1 VVLKIH
7 EGDLASLSSTI
18 KNGEFKIET
27 FKNGDSVTAGD
38 RQLKVYNLKGHTD
51 GSCALL
57 DEEDHVAF
65 TGDAL
70 GSGTIWFGNG
80 KDQLVDLKKD
90 VDLFVSTVKDMDD
103 LALYTGHRWQEA
115 QGDAHSNGVAVQEIG
130 QQYVFEMQELL
141 NNIAENNY
149 DVNSD
154 FAPAG
159 GNPNASAIYSEDAD
173 LNKDGYYPGI
183 FVRGQDPVKELQSS
197 TNIIGGNL
205 TKALNAIQT
214 PLTEKD
220 GSKKEYALS
229 STLRSHLS
237 QENLMAEKDEN
248 NKTLTID
255 QQLDGV
261 FLSSDYVNG
270 KSEAGIS
277 YYNMLNFY
285 ATLLQAR
292 QMLEAN
298 EGYKIVDNQGK
309 EYDLALI
316 DEFIG
321 LVKQIND
328 FDPTTDLKYDW
339 KSAYDT
345 EEFKNETQRGGV
357 DVIATSKE
365 GNISFEFHIDS
376 HGWWGYDL
384 GAHDSIT
391 GLVLGL
397 DAETAKEQQH
407 DLTLNYG
414 QFFVIKMKEND
425 KGTWY
430 LLNGT
435 DLENPIIY
443 VSKDKKEAFMID
455 VDMYGG
461 NALND
466 VIKSVIG
473 EECKTLNI
481 FLTHNHG
488 DHINNLAVIGQDEQL
503 RKITT
508 IYWPENEP
516 HVTLTD
522 KDGTVKELVGKD
534 LVSDIQWKEVK
545 TLKDME
551 KFTAAGVEFQFIEI
565 PNEHTPGGGQLA
577 DLTNKVIYSGDTL
590 GAQIH
595 LGGTTVR
602 SNSAQ
607 AWLDGAKKASK
618 YIEENDIQ
626 YNIGG
631 HTPYL
636 NNPEFASWLATG
648 IEYAMK
654 NATDGYNL
662 IVVEDGKVI
671 NGTDRFGEVM
681 GNGLT
686 DREEL
691 NICSLGYIKSSVSTV
706 LGDVNKA
713 YDEIKTPLTEKDG
726 SKKEYALSST
736 LRSHLSQENLMAE
749 KDENNKTL
757 TIDQQLDGVFL
768 SSDYVNGKS
777 EAGISYYNMLNFYAT
792 LLQARQMLE
801 ANEGYKI
808 VDNQGKEYDLALIDE
823 FIGLVKQIN
832 DFDPT
837 TDLKYDWKSAYDT
850 EEFKNE
856 TQRGGVDVIA
866 TSKEGNI
873 SFEFHID
880 SHGWWG
886 YDLGAHDSIT
896 GLVLG
901 LDAETAKEQQHDL
914 TLNYGQFFVI
924 KMKENDKGTWYLLNG
939 TDLENPIIY
948 VSKDKKEAFMIDV
961 DMYGGNALNDVIK
974 SVIGEECK
982 TLNIFLTHNHGDHIN
997 NLAVIGQD
1005 EQLRKITT
1013 IYWPENEPHV
1023 TLTDKDGTVKELVG
1037 KDLVSDIQWKEVKT
1051 LKDMEKFTA
1060 AGVEF
1065 QFIEIPN
1072 EHTPGGGQ
1080 LADLTNKVIY
1090 SGDTLGAQIHLGGT
1104 TVRSNSAQA
1113 WLDGAKKA
1121 SKYIEENDIQ
1131 YNIGG
1136 HTPYL
1141 NNPEFASWLA
1151 TGIEYAMKNAT
1162 DGYNLIVVEDG
1173 KVING
1178 TDRFGEVMGNGLTD
1192 REELNICS
1200 LGYIKSAPEDPTP
1213 EDPTDPAP
1221 EDPQKPAISDTEE
1234 TKKEQTGEQ
1243 VKTGDEMNIYGY
1255 ALTFVAASLLFVLLK
1270 KRKLN
1275 K

>member
-1 VVLKIH
+1 MSHFLRRFFILKICLNINLNTIFKKCENPYIVVTIELSKGGVKKMNKKIGSSLLAAAMVMSGLSSGVTSVMAQDILKEGNVVIGNSTNYDDSKVYAAKDLQSLKDAAEGYYFDVVDAENSEKQMRVTKVQKDIYHIDECTANYKADGPTNNGSSMYLVVGKDRADLIDGGNGENGNTHFSDNILKQIIDTLAPQGLSSSIITHSHGDHVGLFVDETVNNYQVLGKNAVLKIH

-38 RQLKVYNLKGHTD
+38 RQFKVYNLKGHTD

-339 KSAYDT
+339 KSAYDI

-626 YNIGG
+626 YI
-631 HTPYL
+631 
-636 NNPEFASWLATG
+636 
-648 IEYAMK
+648 
-654 NATDGYNL
+654 
-662 IVVEDGKVI
+662 
-671 NGTDRFGEVM
+671 
-681 GNGLT
+681 
-686 DREEL
+686 
-691 NICSLGYIKSSVSTV
+691 
-706 LGDVNKA
+706 
-713 YDEIKTPLTEKDG
+713 
-726 SKKEYALSST
+726 
-736 LRSHLSQENLMAE
+736 
-749 KDENNKTL
+749 
-757 TIDQQLDGVFL
+757 
-768 SSDYVNGKS
+768 
-777 EAGISYYNMLNFYAT
+777 
-792 LLQARQMLE
+792 
-801 ANEGYKI
+801 
-808 VDNQGKEYDLALIDE
+808 
-823 FIGLVKQIN
+823 
-832 DFDPT
+832 
-837 TDLKYDWKSAYDT
+837 
-850 EEFKNE
+850 
-856 TQRGGVDVIA
+856 
-866 TSKEGNI
+866 
-873 SFEFHID
+873 
-880 SHGWWG
+880 
-886 YDLGAHDSIT
+886 
-896 GLVLG
+896 
-901 LDAETAKEQQHDL
+901 
-914 TLNYGQFFVI
+914 
-924 KMKENDKGTWYLLNG
+924 
-939 TDLENPIIY
+939 
-948 VSKDKKEAFMIDV
+948 
-961 DMYGGNALNDVIK
+961 
-974 SVIGEECK
+974 
-982 TLNIFLTHNHGDHIN
+982 
-997 NLAVIGQD
+997 
-1005 EQLRKITT
+1005 
-1013 IYWPENEPHV
+1013 
-1023 TLTDKDGTVKELVG
+1023 
-1037 KDLVSDIQWKEVKT
+1037 
-1051 LKDMEKFTA
+1051 
-1060 AGVEF
+1060 
-1065 QFIEIPN
+1065 
-1072 EHTPGGGQ
+1072 
-1080 LADLTNKVIY
+1080 
-1090 SGDTLGAQIHLGGT
+1090 
-1104 TVRSNSAQA
+1104 
-1113 WLDGAKKA
+1113 
-1121 SKYIEENDIQ
+1121 
-1131 YNIGG
+1131 IGG

-1213 EDPTDPAP
+1213 EDPTDPTP